1 MEASIHFSKWLSY
14 LVCHT
19 STPKHHNNFIQT
31 IWVESAHLTTSYY
44 KEYLGFRII
53 LRNPLKRNSQVLI
66 KKGSNWVLIR
76 PFDSNKPVY
85 SQRINLYSHR
95 VDLDYA
101 RLYSKVWVKK
111 PFRSDSN
118 QNLVVEDCNGIEIV
132 YNSN

>member
-14 LVCHT
+14 ILCQT
-19 STPKHHNNFIQT
+19 STTKHHNNFIQT
-31 IWVESAHLTTSYY
+31 IWVESAYLTASYY
-44 KEYLGFRII
+44 REYLGFSIV

-66 KKGSNWVLIR
+66 KNGYNWVLIR

-95 VDLDYA
+95 VDLDYEQ
-101 RLYSKVWVKK
+101 LYNKVRVIK
-111 PFRSDSN
+111 PFHLDSN